1 MEYVIGPVISLLIA
15 LGYVKK
21 TTDDQKNETYTALEK
36 IEEVESRLT
45 SCTIKVEEE
54 SERITT
60 LASKVE
66 GVNEDV
72 LRKSLKIITPLAQAT
87 QRLQDAVG
95 VK

>member
-1 MEYVIGPVISLLIA
+1 MEYLIGPVISLLIA

-21 TTDDQKNETYTALEK
+21 TTDDHKKETHDTLEK

-45 SCTIKVEEE
+45 S
-54 SERITT
+54 
-60 LASKVE
+60 LACKVE
-66 GVNEDV
+66 GVDEEV
-72 LRKSLKIITPLAQAT
+72 LRKSLKIITPIAQAT